1 MSKPEQEH
9 IVGAFSFE
17 LGKCQS
23 EEVKD
28 RVLANLANV
37 DAGLTGAVAANLGKP
52 TPKGK
57 PARGVVGS
65 PALSI
70 MPSAPAP
77 VAGRVV
83 GILAG
88 DGVDSAGL
96 LSLVKALTAAGAVAQ
111 VIAPHG
117 GSLAGHGGTVAV
129 DKSAMTTQSVEYDAL
144 VVAGGPGAAAVG
156 ADPYTALNLGEAY
169 RHYKPIAAWGE
180 GREILEACAIAADA
194 EGVVTGASAN
204 RAFAN
209 DLIAAIGWH
218 RHWARALP
226 Q

>member
-1 MSKPEQEH
+1 MSGPEQEH

-28 RVLANLANV
+28 RVLANLAHV
-37 DAGLTGAVAANLGKP
+37 DARLTSAVAANLGKAP
-52 TPKGK
+52 PKGK

-77 VAGRVV
+77 VAGRVI

-88 DGVDSAGL
+88 DGVDGAGL
-96 LSLVKALTAAGAVAQ
+96 RSLVKALGAAGAVAH
-111 VIAPHG
+111 VIASHG
-117 GSLAGHGGTVAV
+117 GSIAGTSGAVAV

-144 VVAGGPGAAAVG
+144 VVAGGPGAAEVG

-180 GREILEACAIAADA
+180 GRDVLESCAIPADA
-194 EGVVTGASAN
+194 EGVVT
-204 RAFAN
+204 
-209 DLIAAIGWH
+209 
-218 RHWARALP
+218 ALAP
-226 Q
+226 TVRLQTT

>member
-1 MSKPEQEH
+1 MPSPSNS
-9 IVGAFSFE
+9 GSARARRSRTA
-17 LGKCQS
+17 S
-23 EEVKD
+23 SPTWPTWTP
-28 RVLANLANV
+28 A
-37 DAGLTGAVAANLGKP
+37 LTGAVAANLGKP

-70 MPSAPAP
+70 VPSAPAP

-83 GILAG
+83 GILAS
-88 DGVDSAGL
+88 DGVDGVGL
-96 LSLVKALTAAGAVAQ
+96 LSLAKALTAAGAVPQ

-117 GSLAGHGGTVAV
+117 GSISGKSGPVVV

-144 VVAGGPGAAAVG
+144 VVAGGPGAAEVG
-156 ADPYTALNLGEAY
+156 GDPYTALNLGEAY

-180 GREILEACAIAADA
+180 GRAVLESCAIPSDA

-209 DLIAAIGWH
+209 DLITAIGWH
-218 RHWARALP
+218 RHWGRQLLK
-226 Q
+226 

>member
-1 MSKPEQEH
+1 MSGPEQEH

-28 RVLANLANV
+28 RVLANLAHV
-37 DAGLTGAVAANLGKP
+37 DARPYQRRGRQSGQGA
-52 TPKGK
+52 PKGK

-77 VAGRVV
+77 VAGRVI

-88 DGVDSAGL
+88 DGVDGAGL
-96 LSLVKALTAAGAVAQ
+96 LSLVKALSAAGAVAQ
-111 VIAPHG
+111 VIAPTEG
-117 GSLAGHGGTVAV
+117 RLPARSGAVAV

-144 VVAGGPGAAAVG
+144 VVAGGPGAAEVG
-156 ADPYTALNLGEAY
+156 ADPYTALEF
-169 RHYKPIAAWGE
+169 
-180 GREILEACAIAADA
+180 GRGVSPLQADR
-194 EGVVTGASAN
+194 GVG
-204 RAFAN
+204 
-209 DLIAAIGWH
+209 
-218 RHWARALP
+218 
-226 Q
+226 